1 MRLKLSK
8 YIPKI
13 PPTWGPNPKQLA
25 YLHLVHTLEVLY
37 GGAAG
42 PGKSWALLAGATQ
55 FVDDYPT
62 KSLLIRRT
70 YKDLSQPGGL
80 MSKSHEWFGPT
91 DAHWSGDTYTWSFPS
106 GATITF
112 GYLENENDHLRYQ
125 GGEYHYV
132 GFDELTQL
140 RENQYLYLFSRVR
153 RLKGFPVPPQVR
165 SATNPGGP
173 GHEWVRK
180 RWNLPD
186 GPLPADQARRKF
198 VPAHLDDNPHLDEEE
213 YAESLKVLSSSDT
226 GDITY
231 LQLRHGDWT
240 ALGTG
245 GMFQPANFKVINW
258 DDVPL
263 AKSFRNIVRYWDF
276 GATEKTELS
285 PNPDFTVGLKIGTTW
300 KGKASPLNPMGLPDY
315 YVLDVARGQRSA
327 GGVNSMMREAAG
339 GDGLG
344 VAQWLEQERGAAGKL
359 FVAGVRADL
368 LTGHMVRG
376 LYATGDKET
385 RAKIPAAR
393 ADEGRVFLV
402 DGPWI
407 DDFLSEMGAFPEG
420 DHDDQVDAIA
430 NGMTSLDREYSMAS
444 AGQARN
450 IGDIME
456 PVKRVITSDT
466 KLAHIGY

>member
-1 MRLKLSK
+1 MLKLSK

-80 MSKSHEWFGPT
+80 MAKSHEWFGPT
-91 DAHWSGDTYTWSFPS
+91 DAHWSGDTYTWTFPS
-106 GATITF
+106 GASISF

-125 GGEYHYV
+125 GGEYHFV

-186 GPLPADQARRKF
+186 GPLPEDWSRRKF
-198 VPAHLDDNPHLDEEE
+198 VPAFLDDNPHLDDEE
-213 YAESLKVLSSSDT
+213 YAESLKVLTTSGS
-226 GDITY
+226 GEVTY

-245 GMFQPANFKVINW
+245 GIFQPKLFKLIDWNQ
-258 DDVPL
+258 VP
-263 AKSFRNIVRYWDF
+263 AATSFRNIVRYWDF
-276 GATEKTELS
+276 GSTEETDTS
-285 PNPDFTVGLKIGTTW
+285 PDPDFTVGCKIGVTNQ
-300 KGKASPLNPMGLPDY
+300 GKATALNPMGLPDY
-315 YVLDVARGQRSA
+315 YVLDVARDRRDPA
-327 GGVNSMMREAAG
+327 GVNTMMKEAASR
-339 GDGLG
+339 DGLG

-368 LTGHMVRG
+368 LSGHMVRG

-385 RAKIPAAR
+385 RAKIPAGR
-393 ADEGRVFLV
+393 TGEGRIYLV
-402 DGPWI
+402 DGPWVS
-407 DDFLSEMGAFPEG
+407 DFLAEMGAFPNG
-420 DHDDQVDAIA
+420 DHDDQVDTLA
-430 NGMTSLDREYSMAS
+430 NGMTALDREHNMAS
-444 AGQARN
+444 SGQAHNR
-450 IGDIME
+450 GDDMA
-456 PVKRVITSDT
+456 PVNRVGT
-466 KLAHIGY
+466 KQKPMAHVGY